1 MILALCL
8 LALPAAAQAQPV
20 AKSPF
25 DGETL
30 AYSVNWPSGLSLG
43 EARTTASREGG
54 QWRFALSLDA
64 AVPGFAAKDD
74 YRSTASG
81 EFCSAELVKQFTH
94 GKKSNEEKT
103 TFDAQ
108 KGVAARVTVNPAGG
122 GRTEMPIQG
131 CARDALSFLYFL
143 RKELSQGRIP
153 GPQTV
158 YFGGAYQL
166 RLEYAGAQTVHA
178 NDRSYDADRLRAS
191 FKGPASEMTFEMFFT
206 RDAARTPVVI
216 RIPFSLGTFSMEL
229 VQ

>member
-1 MILALCL
+1 MILALCF
-8 LALPAAAQAQPV
+8 LALPAVAQAQPV

-43 EARTTASREGG
+43 EARTVASREGG
-54 QWRFALSLDA
+54 QWHFALSLDA

-74 YRSTASG
+74 YRSTATD
-81 EFCSAELVKQFTH
+81 EFCSAELVRQFVH

-122 GRTEMPIQG
+122 GSTDMPIQG
-131 CARDALSFLYFL
+131 CAHDALSFLYFL
-143 RKELSQGRIP
+143 RRELGQGRIP

-158 YFGGAYQL
+158 YFGGPYQL
-166 RLEYAGAQTVHA
+166 RLEYVGAQTVRA
-178 NDRSYDADRLRAS
+178 NERSYDADRLRAS